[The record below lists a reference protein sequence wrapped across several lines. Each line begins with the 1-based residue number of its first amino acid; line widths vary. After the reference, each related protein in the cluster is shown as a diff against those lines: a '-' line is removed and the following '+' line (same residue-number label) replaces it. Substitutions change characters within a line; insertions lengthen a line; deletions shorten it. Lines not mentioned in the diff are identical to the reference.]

1 VLRALIAAA
10 MLAMAGCARSSVTTI
25 SSPSVPATSMQ
36 VLKASAVPGIPY
48 TTRVLTATELAK
60 DASITGLAS
69 KIVAW
74 GYLDGRERT
83 FQGESRHL
91 TLVVSRS
98 LIFKGATEARSFV
111 AYIHANATAF
121 FGGAVG
127 EQALLAQGRSG
138 WLFTPAPC
146 ACHLASP
153 VVVGV
158 LDAGTGVVW
167 LSINGPDATPGLLM
181 SLLDPGNSVPANT

>member
-1 VLRALIAAA
+1 MHRSR
-10 MLAMAGCARSSVTTI
+10 GWSPRSS
-25 SSPSVPATSMQ
+25 
-36 VLKASAVPGIPY
+36 L
-48 TTRVLTATELAK
+48 R
-60 DASITGLAS
+60 
-69 KIVAW
+69 

-98 LIFKGATEARSFV
+98 LIFKDGAGARSFV
-111 AYIHANATAF
+111 AYVRANSTAF

-138 WLFTPAPC
+138 WMFAPAPC

-153 VVVGV
+153 EVVGV
-158 LDAGTGVVW
+158 LVAGSGVVW
-167 LSINGPDATPGLLM
+167 LAINGPEATSGLLM
-181 SLLDPGNSVPANT
+181 SLLDPANSVPASQT